1 VSSDSYIIDTNVLL
15 EAANNYY
22 AFGRVP
28 AFWEWLE
35 RQFVAGVV
43 RTLTMVKDEV
53 DFPPEVVS
61 WVAERE
67 RDDHL
72 VDESDPKIQ
81 AEYGKMAAW
90 LVSQPYGA
98 EHIAS
103 FMSKADL
110 WIIAVA
116 KVRGCTVVTQ
126 EVAAGRGSR
135 KVRIPDVCA
144 HFGIKCINTFTLMEE
159 LDAHL

>member
-1 VSSDSYIIDTNVLL
+1 MASDSFIIDTNVLL

-22 AFGRVP
+22 AFERVP

-35 RQFVAGVV
+35 RQFVEGAV

-53 DFPPEVVS
+53 DFPQEVVS

-67 RDDHL
+67 RDGHL
-72 VDESDPKIQ
+72 IDESEPDIQ

-90 LVSQPYGA
+90 LVSQPFGA

-110 WIIAVA
+110 WIIAAA

-144 HFGIKCINTFTLMEE
+144 HFGIKCVNTFKFMEE
-159 LDAHL
+159 LQAQL

>member
-1 VSSDSYIIDTNVLL
+1 MSNDSYVIDTNVLL

-22 AFGRVP
+22 AFDRVP

-35 RQFVAGVV
+35 RQFIDGVV

-53 DFPPEVVS
+53 DFPPDVVS

-67 RDDHL
+67 RDGHL
-72 VDESDPKIQ
+72 IDESDPLIQ
-81 AEYGKMAAW
+81 TEYGRMAGW
-90 LVSQPYGA
+90 LVSQPLGA
-98 EHIAS
+98 EHIAN

-110 WIIAVA
+110 WIIAAA
-116 KVRGCTVVTQ
+116 KVRGSTVVTQ

-144 HFGIKCINTFTLMEE
+144 QFRVKCINTFAFMAE